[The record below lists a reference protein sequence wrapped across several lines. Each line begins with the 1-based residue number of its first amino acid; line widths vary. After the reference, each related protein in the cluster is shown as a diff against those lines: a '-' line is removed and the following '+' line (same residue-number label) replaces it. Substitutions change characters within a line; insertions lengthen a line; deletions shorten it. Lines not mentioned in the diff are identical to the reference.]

1 MAISEATKDWIRCQL
16 HSEITNMFYRW
27 GLQESLVGLG
37 IIVEFD
43 YKDMRIRFES
53 PDKDVET
60 FLNTLNVSVNCY
72 SEPEDYAITDYD

>member
-1 MAISEATKDWIRCQL
+1 MGNSTMEWIRYNL
-16 HSEITNMFYRW
+16 HSEVENMFYRW

-37 IIVEFD
+37 ITVEF
-43 YKDMRIRFES
+43 KERSACVSFTS

-60 FLNTLNVSVNCY
+60 FLNTLNVSIDYN